1 MYEALSLLRSKIK
14 NADLDWV
21 ELLPVHSLSMFINP
35 KEVYVNSYGL
45 VRAWKISVDDL
56 SAETLRQRLLEC
68 ITPKELELLFTHNK
82 GTVFYGITLWVH
94 CTQGRQTT
102 LLKVLIG

>member
-14 NADLDWV
+14 NADLGWV
-21 ELLPVHSLSMFINP
+21 ELLPVQSLSMFINP
-35 KEVYVNSYGL
+35 KEVYVNYGL
-45 VRAWKISVDDL
+45 VRAWEISVDDL

-82 GTVFYGITLWVH
+82 GTVFYGITLWIH